1 MTKRFSKTAKPRRE
15 PTLEL
20 VEWTAACQEY
30 CDAALAPGAVPISL
44 AARITR

>member
-15 PTLEL
+15 PAAEL

-30 CDAALAPGAVPISL
+30 CH
-44 AARITR
+44 ARLPVR